1 MLRAF
6 GAEGIR
12 ARLRDH
18 VALAAELAGWIE
30 AEPGWTRVAPQPF
43 STVAFRWSPAGV
55 GPEALDTANRRIL
68 ERVNASGSAFLS
80 DTRLGGRI
88 TLRMAIGNLRTTRAH
103 VRAARDAL
111 REVASEE
118 RT

>member
-6 GAEGIR
+6 GAEGVR

-18 VALAAELAGWIE
+18 VALAAELAGWID

-43 STVAFRWSPAGV
+43 STVAFRWSPLGV

-68 ERVNASGSAFLS
+68 EWERVS
-80 DTRLGGRI
+80 LGHPPGWTDHPPDGDR
-88 TLRMAIGNLRTTRAH
+88 
-103 VRAARDAL
+103 
-111 REVASEE
+111 
-118 RT
+118 

>member
-18 VALAAELAGWIE
+18 VALAAELAGWID

-43 STVAFRWSPAGV
+43 STVAFRWSPPGV

-68 ERVNASGSAFLS
+68 EREHVS
-80 DTRLGGRI
+80 LG
-88 TLRMAIGNLRTTRAH
+88 H
-103 VRAARDAL
+103 P
-111 REVASEE
+111 SQSQS
-118 RT
+118 